1 MALIGSSLSFVLIRS
16 GKTSRC
22 SECQK
27 EIPAHSHALVAHRQ
41 GRVVK
46 RVCSD
51 ACREVFDD
59 RFWQERADD
68 RQADLEATK
77 TTGECHD

>member
-1 MALIGSSLSFVLIRS
+1 MALIGSSSSFVLIRS
-16 GKTSRC
+16 GKTNWC
-22 SECQK
+22 SECFK
-27 EIPAHSHALVAHRQ
+27 EIPAHGLALVAHRH

-51 ACREVFDD
+51 GCRETFDD

-68 RQADLEATK
+68 RQAK
-77 TTGECHD
+77 S

>member
-1 MALIGSSLSFVLIRS
+1 MALIGSSSSFVLTRS

-22 SECQK
+22 SECLK
-27 EIPAHSHALVAHRQ
+27 EIPAHGLALVAHRH

-51 ACREVFDD
+51 VCREISEA
-59 RFWQERADD
+59 RRAGVGPAGAQGLP
-68 RQADLEATK
+68 RRLVE
-77 TTGECHD
+77 

>member
-1 MALIGSSLSFVLIRS
+1 MALIGSPASFVYIQS
-16 GKTSRC
+16 GKSSQC
-22 SECQK
+22 SECLK
-27 EIPAHSHALVAHRQ
+27 TIPAHTIAIVSHRS

-68 RQADLEATK
+68 RQADLKAARG
-77 TTGECHD
+77 TTP

>member
-1 MALIGSSLSFVLIRS
+1 MSLIGSASSFVLIRS
-16 GKTSRC
+16 GKSSKC

-27 EIPAHSHALVAHRQ
+27 EIPAHSYALVSHQQ

-51 ACREVFDD
+51 GCRVTFDD

-68 RQADLEATK
+68 RQWEKAQQMAK
-77 TTGECHD
+77 RHGR

>member
-1 MALIGSSLSFVLIRS
+1 MALIGSLSSFVLASSKRS
-16 GKTSRC
+16 SKC
-22 SECQK
+22 SECLK
-27 EIPAHSHALVAHRQ
+27 KIPAHSYALVSKRS

>member
-1 MALIGSSLSFVLIRS
+1 MAMIGSSSSFVLARY
-16 GKTSRC
+16 GKPSLC
-22 SECQK
+22 SECLK
-27 EIPAHSHALVAHRQ
+27 TIPAHSYALVSHRQ

-46 RVCSD
+46 RVCSEG
-51 ACREVFDD
+51 CRETFDD

-68 RQADLEATK
+68 RELGQKATK

>member
-1 MALIGSSLSFVLIRS
+1 MALIGSSSSFVSARN
-16 GKTSRC
+16 GKTSVC
-22 SECQK
+22 SECLK
-27 EIPAHSHALVAHRQ
+27 TIPAHSYALVSHRS

-51 ACREVFDD
+51 ACRETFDD